1 MSPIGGLVLR
11 AHYKEWTGHGLC
23 GVLVTRRKVGAEPG
37 AAPALPAR
45 PDYEIA
51 TRDVGDAK

>member
-1 MSPIGGLVLR
+1 MLR